1 MCGIAGIL
9 LPGKGH
15 IPQADIAAMTGRL
28 VHRGPDGEGYHRERG
43 VALGHRRLNVI
54 DIEGGIQP
62 MTNEDKSVWVTFNG
76 EIYNYRELRSELARS
91 GHRFA
96 TNSDTEVLV
105 HGYEEWGLGLLDR
118 LDGMFAFGLWDRN
131 RRRCLLARDP
141 MGQKPLF
148 YAHLAD
154 GRLMFGSEAKAVVAH
169 PDVPCEVAE
178 SALASYLTFEYL
190 PADQCMFR
198 NVRKLEPGCY
208 LVYESGQ
215 AKLGQ
220 YWDVPFGDP
229 QSSSL
234 RSACDAFLS
243 AFDSAIKTRLV
254 ADVPLG
260 VFLSGG
266 IDSSAVAATVVKHRP
281 AGEVKTFSIGFED
294 KRFDESDMAQL
305 VADHLGTDHHRRVF
319 SQTDLLDVLPE
330 VVSKLDEPFGDAS
343 LLPTYL
349 LSRYT
354 RERVTVA
361 LGGDG
366 GDELLLGYPTFKADG
381 PAALYAQL
389 PSGVRRF
396 VRRQANSLPV
406 DTGYFSLDFVIK
418 SFLKAADRSSSTRH
432 PLWMA
437 SFVPGGDDDP
447 LHPTWRRQFP
457 LDVVLEPSA
466 QAHRRAPDQRRLQRL
481 SYQYCKTYLAEDILV
496 KVDRA
501 SMAVSLEARSPFLDK
516 EVVRILVNAPPRLKL
531 FLGVRAKHL
540 LKQAMAPSLPKA
552 IVRRKKRGFA
562 IPVAD
567 WLRGPLKEQMLDLL
581 SFERI
586 KRTGLMRPEV
596 VSRLVEEHLKER
608 RDNRKQLWTLMS
620 FELWREKYGIGV

>member
-9 LPGKGH
+9 LPDKNH
-15 IPQADIAAMTGRL
+15 VPKADIAVMTGCL

-43 VALGHRRLNVI
+43 VAFGHRRLNVI
-54 DIEGGIQP
+54 DIEGGLQP
-62 MTNEDKSVWVTFNG
+62 MTGEDKTVWVTFNG
-76 EIYNYRELRSELARS
+76 EIYNYRDLRTELAAA
-91 GHRFA
+91 GHQFA

-148 YAHLAD
+148 YSVLPD
-154 GRLMFGSEAKAVVAH
+154 GKLVFGSEAKAVVAN
-169 PDVPCEVAE
+169 PDVPCDVSE
-178 SALASYLTFEYL
+178 SALSSYLTYEYL
-190 PADQCMFR
+190 PADQCMFET
-198 NVRKLEPGCY
+198 VRKLEPGSY
-208 LVYESGQ
+208 LLYQ
-215 AKLGQ
+215 AGEIQLGQ
-220 YWDVPFGDP
+220 YWDIPFGSP
-229 QSSSL
+229 QSGSL
-234 RSACDAFLS
+234 RSVSEAFLS
-243 AFDSAIKTRLV
+243 AFDSAIEKRLI

-266 IDSSAVAATVVKHRP
+266 IDSSAVAAAVVRHRP

-349 LSRYT
+349 LSRFT

-366 GDELLLGYPTFKADG
+366 GDELLLGYPTFMADG
-381 PAALYAQL
+381 PATLYAKL
-389 PSGVRRF
+389 PSSCRRF
-396 VRRQANSLPV
+396 IRRQANSLPV
-406 DTGYFSLDFVIK
+406 DSGYFSLDFVVK
-418 SFLKAADRSSSTRH
+418 SFLKAADRSAATRH
-432 PLWMA
+432 PLWMG
-437 SFVPGGDDDP
+437 SFLPGGDDDP
-447 LHPTWRRQFP
+447 LHPDWRRQFP

-466 QAHRRAPDQRRLQRL
+466 RAHRQAPDQRRLQRL

-516 EVVRILVNAPPRLKL
+516 ELVRLLVNAPPRLKL
-531 FLGVRAKHL
+531 FLGLRGKHL
-540 LKQAMAPSLPKA
+540 LKQAMAPRLPA
-552 IVRRKKRGFA
+552 EIVRRKKRGFA

-567 WLRGPLKEQMLDLL
+567 WLRGPLREQMLDLL
-581 SFERI
+581 SFDRI
-586 KRTGLMRPEV
+586 KRTGLLRPEV
-596 VSRLVEEHLKER
+596 VGRLVDEHLKER

-620 FELWREKYGIGV
+620 FEMWREKYGVRI